1 MTRSPL
7 QASLRSVLRGTSQRI
22 GLARRHSTVVGGSAT
37 RCTVSEVSLR
47 MLLRRTLVVYEMSMA
62 SWPPRRRVQ
71 TAAPSA
77 SSVDMVLQLTLRPAP
92 LMKPASP
99 HMNSV
104 SVKLAGPVSS
114 CTPVP
119 WVVLFL
125 CIVTR
130 EWDSID
136 VVSHLAALLIA
147 GAEPPGDG
155 GADGGARVRR
165 PRRRTG
171 APPPRSVAPARG
183 ERSLLPRLALH

>member
-1 MTRSPL
+1 M
-7 QASLRSVLRGTSQRI
+7 
-22 GLARRHSTVVGGSAT
+22 VGGSAT

-119 WVVLFL
+119 WVVLSPCTPNRSAAATSSRSMRQL
-125 CIVTR
+125 
-130 EWDSID
+130 
-136 VVSHLAALLIA
+136 LATAPSSESAAA
-147 GAEPPGDG
+147 GP
-155 GADGGARVRR
+155 
-165 PRRRTG
+165 TT
-171 APPPRSVAPARG
+171 
-183 ERSLLPRLALH
+183 